1 MSITNIKKNFLRK
14 ISVGIHTLMASSYLS
29 DEIGIQ
35 PFGDIECFI
44 RNKFIIY
51 DTNAIGTPR
60 HWFSDS
66 KFDIELDTIS
76 DTDLIN
82 FLLYLDNVDI
92 YLKRVYHNAYLSYE
106 DMNEQE
112 YEIVKMIE
120 GGRITFFKD
129 FLDLKI

>member
-1 MSITNIKKNFLRK
+1 
-14 ISVGIHTLMASSYLS
+14 VGIHTLMASSYLS